1 MPILG
6 ILASSKL
13 GQPGPIAGYSLWLD
27 ANDAT
32 TFTYSSGTVVSQWND
47 KSPNGYNFTQAT
59 TSQQPVRQTNIQNGL
74 PALNM
79 HTGGVIRWM
88 ANSSY
93 DFSSSAFTIFC
104 VYDPNGGN
112 FTTVAGRNL
121 VGSVTLGSNANSIN
135 YAISRIG
142 QATTASNLTVT
153 GSNADVIVFKS
164 AAGVSGG
171 NLSADL
177 YKNGTAGSSTLTV
190 GITSAGDKFTI
201 GATQNG
207 SADHY
212 QPDGYLCE
220 LIVYPSALSD
230 TDRNSV
236 EAYLK
241 TKWGTP

>member
-1 MPILG
+1 MTQIILG
-6 ILASSKL
+6 IISSSFKAAL
-13 GQPGPIAGYSLWLD
+13 LPGYSLWLD
-27 ANDAT
+27 ADDAS

-47 KSPNGYNFTQAT
+47 KSANGYNFTQAT

-79 HTGGVIRWM
+79 HTGGTIRWM
-88 ANSSY
+88 SNSSY
-93 DFSSSAFTIFC
+93 DFSSGAFTIFC
-104 VYDPNGGN
+104 VYDSNGGN
-112 FTTVAGRNL
+112 FTTVAGRNT
-121 VGSVTLGSNANSIN
+121 VGSVTLGTNANSVN

-142 QATTASNLTVT
+142 QATTSSNLTPT
-153 GSNADVIVFKS
+153 GSNADVIVYKS
-164 AAGVSGG
+164 AGVSGG

-220 LIVYPSALSD
+220 LIVYPSQLSD